1 MSPFFRYSLS
11 PEVKL
16 LRLAYRKQK
25 VFLMASD
32 VLRRQRERDRD
43 CMSGL
48 CSSSRQALYE
58 YFHTV
63 PNIVSAAFLSLLPII
78 KFLKLKL
85 F

>member
-25 VFLMASD
+25 VYLMASD

-48 CSSSRQALYE
+48 CSSSRQALY
-58 YFHTV
+58 FHTV